1 MNKGQV
7 NFPIFQSLEAF
18 WPGVLVSQNTR
29 AAILQ
34 IEFQALIG
42 KVEDA
47 ARIMLTY
54 DQVNR
59 QYGLPPEFYN
69 LPNREA
75 ANKRSGYPLRP
86 EIVESMMY
94 LYKVN
99 F

>member
-1 MNKGQV
+1 
-7 NFPIFQSLEAF
+7 
-18 WPGVLVSQNTR
+18 
-29 AAILQ
+29 
-34 IEFQALIG
+34 
-42 KVEDA
+42 VEDA

-75 ANKRSGYPLRP
+75 VSKRSGYPLRP

-94 LYKVN
+94 LYKATDNPHYLHMAASIVEVSSEGFYQIN
-99 F
+99 RLS